1 MNLLDLVVKISVDDQ
16 ASKKVDDIGSGIKNG
31 LTGAASAA
39 ATGLKVAGAA
49 AVAAGAA
56 TVAFGKTAL
65 DAYSNYEQLVGGV
78 DTLFKDASG
87 KLQQYA
93 AQAFATAGTSANQYM
108 QIATSF
114 SASLI
119 QGLGGDTQAA
129 VEYAN
134 MAITD
139 MSDNANKMGTSIDL
153 IQESYQSLAR
163 GNYAMLDN
171 LKLGYGGTKA
181 ELERMVADANAYKES
196 IGGVGDL
203 TADNFADVIEAI
215 HLTQEQ
221 LGITGTTAEEAAT
234 TIEGSVNQMK
244 AAWDNWVTGLG
255 DEDADMEALTDNLV
269 SSIQTAASN
278 VIPRLG
284 EIFSTLFS
292 TIGEQLPGAATALGE
307 NLVPMLQGA
316 FDTAFQVLT
325 EYMPQLFSNLWTGLK
340 DQLPEGVVAIV
351 ETMVSSLQTAF
362 ENMKGL
368 FEENVAPLFEKLNED
383 ISQFL
388 EEYGPAIEWIAG
400 LIGGVLMTAVSL
412 FLGILTTVIETL
424 TRVKQKLD
432 EFGQWISELPT
443 KIGEM
448 VDSVGQFFSDLGS
461 KIGTALSD
469 AVNAVSQF
477 VSDVGSW
484 FAGIPSAIGGA
495 LSQAVSAVQSWASDI
510 ASQALQAGSQ
520 FVSAVQQ
527 KFSEAVAFVQS
538 IPGQITSA
546 LGDLGSLLYSAG
558 SDLINGLKNGIMDAI
573 GGVVSAVQSGVQ
585 SVVDAACGLLGI
597 ASPSKVFIEIGEYVS
612 EGFAQGITNKMG
624 RAVDSVNTM
633 MESVNFAALDEMRA
647 YGQKLADIEDDEA
660 ANDYGDFLLG
670 IADAAD
676 EVKRSASGLNAASR
690 IFSRAGLRFSKDFMQ
705 EVIEGSSDYEEYL
718 GRMAEWTDEELQAVA
733 DAYSASKV
741 VERTREFA
749 ASLLETDGLSDALQQ
764 AGVDLYG
771 FAEQLANTGIEA
783 DDVND
788 MIQDFADTVSDF
800 ADQVADGFDDMSTD
814 SQTGL
819 REFTSNLQNNII
831 EAQKWQQN
839 VDKVFSQIGDFP
851 GADRFREE
859 VLEGGYDK
867 YGKLLEDMANATNY
881 EIYNT
886 LQLFDT
892 ALQYGQKAGTSVMES
907 ILDVANM
914 DEYEQMGFDIVK
926 GLADGIMSGESEA
939 VSAIRQ
945 VCESIAA
952 SIKSSFGIAS
962 PSKLFRRFGKY
973 TMDGMALGIEDGLS
987 LVKGTMERAMG
998 DISNVAV
1005 DTSSA
1010 VKSLTGING
1019 SGTIGSRKEENNYYF
1034 YNPVKTP
1041 YETARAIRMQRRYGL
1056 AGAR

>member
-31 LTGAASAA
+31 LSGAASAA

-49 AVAAGAA
+49 AAAAGAA

-134 MAITD
+134 TAITD

-181 ELERMVADANAYKES
+181 ELERMVEDANAYKES

-203 TADNFADVIEAI
+203 TVDNFADVIEAI

-292 TIGEQLPGAATALGE
+292 TIGEQLPGAASYLGE

-340 DQLPEGVVAIV
+340 DQLPEGVVALV
-351 ETMVSSLQTAF
+351 ETMVSSFQTAF

-368 FEENVAPLFEKLNED
+368 FEENVAPLLEKLNEV
-383 ISQFL
+383 IGPFL

-400 LIGGVLMTAVSL
+400 LVGGVLMTAVSL
-412 FLGILTTVIETL
+412 FLGVLTTVIEALTL
-424 TRVKQKLD
+424 FKQKLD

-443 KIGEM
+443 KIGDM
-448 VDSVGQFFSDLGS
+448 VNSIGQFFSDLGS
-461 KIGTALSD
+461 KISTALSD

-495 LSQAVSAVQSWASDI
+495 LSQAVSAVQSWASNI
-510 ASQALQAGSQ
+510 ATQAQQAGQQ

-527 KFSEAVAFVQS
+527 KFNEAVSFVQS
-538 IPGQITSA
+538 IPGKITGA
-546 LGDLGSLLYSAG
+546 LGNLGSLLYSAG
-558 SDLINGLKNGIMDAI
+558 SDLINGLKNGIMGAI
-573 GGVVSAVQSGVQ
+573 DGVVSAVQDGVQ
-585 SVVDAACGLLGI
+585 KVVDAAKGLLGI

-633 MESVNFAALDEMRA
+633 MESVNWAALDEMRA

-676 EVKRSASGLNAASR
+676 EVKRSALGLSAASR

-705 EVIEGSSDYEEYL
+705 EIIEGSSDYEEYL

-749 ASLLETDGLSDALQQ
+749 ASLLDSDGLSEALEQ
-764 AGVDLYG
+764 AGVDLYD

-788 MIQDFADTVSDF
+788 TIQDFADTVSDF
-800 ADQVADGFDDMSTD
+800 ADQVADGFDAMGTD

-839 VDKVFSQIGDFP
+839 VDRVFSQIGDFP

-886 LQLFDT
+886 LQLFDM
-892 ALQYGQKAGTSVMES
+892 ALQYGQRAGTNVMES

-952 SIKSSFGIAS
+952 SIRSSFGIAS

-998 DISNVAV
+998 DISNMMV

-1019 SGTIGSRKEENNYYF
+1019 GGTIGSRKEENNYYF

-1041 YETARAIRMQRRYGL
+1041 YETARAIRMQRKYGL